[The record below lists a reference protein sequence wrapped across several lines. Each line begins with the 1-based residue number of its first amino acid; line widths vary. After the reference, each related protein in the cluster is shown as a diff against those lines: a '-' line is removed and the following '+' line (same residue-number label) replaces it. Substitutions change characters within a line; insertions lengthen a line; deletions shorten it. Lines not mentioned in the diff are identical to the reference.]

1 MNEHVGLSQLI
12 QAMTEQTAAIS
23 RLAQSNEALVQAM
36 AEDVRMS
43 DDAEGIAPIY
53 LNGTQK

>member
-1 MNEHVGLSQLI
+1 MNEHSGLSKLI

-36 AEDVRMS
+36 AEN
-43 DDAEGIAPIY
+43 EGIDDDDQGLSPTY